1 MCYVFSEAAGELFS
15 CKIFVKFAMW
25 LSIGLSEKKNYEY
38 YLLCSRN
45 ILRI

>member
-1 MCYVFSEAAGELFS
+1 MCYDFSEAAGELFS
-15 CKIFVKFAMW
+15 HKIFEKFATW
-25 LSIGLSEKKNYEY
+25 LSVGLSEKKYEY